1 MSRIGRKPIPLPAGV
16 TAEVQGQE
24 IRVKGPRGELAR
36 TVHRE
41 MGLKLVDG
49 AIVVSRPS
57 DESRHKALH
66 GLTRTLIA
74 NMVEGVARGYQ
85 KVLEIQG
92 VGYKAEPTKS
102 GLNVVVGLSHP
113 VAFPAPEGITFKVEN
128 NTLVR
133 VSGADKELVG
143 QVAAELRQVR
153 PPEPYKGKG
162 IRYQG
167 ERVRR
172 KAGKTGAK

>member
-1 MSRIGRKPIPLPAGV
+1 MSRIGKKPIPLPAGV
-16 TAEVQGQE
+16 TAEIAGQM
-24 IRVKGPRGELAR
+24 IRIKGPKGELAR

-41 MGLKLVDG
+41 MGLKLEG
-49 AIVVSRPS
+49 GTIVVSRPS
-57 DESRHKALH
+57 DETRHKALH
-66 GLTRTLIA
+66 GLTRTLVA
-74 NMVEGVARGYQ
+74 NMVEGVDKGYQ

-92 VGYKAEPTKS
+92 VGYKAEASKT
-102 GLNVVVGLSHP
+102 GITMIVGDSHP
-113 VAFPAPEGITFKVEN
+113 VPYPAPEGITFKVEN
-128 NTLVR
+128 NTVVR
-133 VSGADKELVG
+133 VSGSDKELVG
-143 QVAAELRQVR
+143 QVAAELRQIR